1 MAAPDRFSYKPT
13 MHGLFV
19 SLHAILPSSA
29 RRWIS
34 PAHLI
39 LGAQFVQ
46 FATVGVAGLMVDAVV
61 VYATRGWA
69 GLYAAGL
76 LSYLVAVTVTWALN
90 RMWTFR
96 GLGQGSALRQ
106 WARFVV
112 ANLLGFVL
120 NRGTYFTLVTVSP
133 LCADQPIYAVAAGA
147 VAGMFA
153 NFNLSR
159 GVVFK

>member
-1 MAAPDRFSYKPT
+1 
-13 MHGLFV
+13 MHGLLV
-19 SLHAILPSSA
+19 SLHAALPGSA
-29 RRWIS
+29 RRLIS
-34 PAHLI
+34 PAYLV
-39 LGAQFVQ
+39 LAAQFMQ
-46 FATVGVAGLMVDAVV
+46 FATVGVAGLTVDTVV
-61 VYATRGWA
+61 VYATRDRV
-69 GLYAAGL
+69 GLYVAGL

-106 WARFVV
+106 WARFVA

-133 LCADQPIYAVAAGA
+133 LCAAQPIYAVAAGS

-153 NFNLSR
+153 NFSLSR
-159 GVVFK
+159 RIVFK

>member
-61 VYATRGWA
+61 VYSTRDWA